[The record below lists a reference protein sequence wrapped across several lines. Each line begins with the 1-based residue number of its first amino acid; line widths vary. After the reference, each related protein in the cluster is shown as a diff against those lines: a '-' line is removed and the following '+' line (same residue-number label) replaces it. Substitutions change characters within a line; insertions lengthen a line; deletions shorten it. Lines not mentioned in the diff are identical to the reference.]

1 MGRMLRT
8 YVRNAFMKEADG
20 CVRTA
25 PRPTSVERKCFYRF
39 VIHRG
44 WEFVVIVEGTFIRI
58 SFFRI

>member
-25 PRPTSVERKCFYRF
+25 PRLMSVERKCFYRF
-39 VIHRG
+39 VIHRE
-44 WEFVVIVEGTFIRI
+44 WESAAIAGVTYIRI
-58 SFFRI
+58 SL